1 MSGLV
6 SLNQIESEIIVHL
19 QQLTHTP
26 WLDKVMTVFTM
37 LNDSGALAIAV
48 CGVLLLPKKHRSVG
62 VRATFALSL
71 ETILVNMV
79 LKPIVARTRP
89 FIINETIEV
98 LTRAPKDFSFP
109 SGHTASMAAV
119 AAVILF
125 CMDGKYKITAMIAA
139 LLMAFSRVYVGVHYP
154 TDVFAGIII
163 GAAAAVAAVK
173 SMDIYEKG
181 KTADERAESTAP

>member
-6 SLNQIESEIIVHL
+6 SLDQTEAEIIVHL
-19 QQLTHTP
+19 QQFMHTP
-26 WLDKVMTVFTM
+26 WLDKVMTVFTE
-37 LNDSGALAIAV
+37 LNDSGTLVIAV
-48 CGVLLLPKKHRSVG
+48 CGILLLSKKYRRVG
-62 VRATFALSL
+62 VRTTFALSL

-79 LKPIVARTRP
+79 LKPLVARTRP
-89 FIINETIEV
+89 FIVNGAIEV

-109 SGHTASMAAV
+109 SGHTGSMVAV

-125 CMDGKYKITAMIAA
+125 CMDKKYKITAIIAA

-154 TDVFAGIII
+154 TDVFAGIIV
-163 GAAAAVAAVK
+163 GFVVAVFAVK
-173 SMDIYEKG
+173 SMDIFEKG